1 MNQILMVENKK
12 KKKSGSSSGPIEIQK
27 IVRFFAIILIVFG
40 ILFIGNG
47 SYAIYKDSK
56 GRNVQNIPTVSISRL
71 NDSVVITVS
80 SINKVE
86 NLRYKWNDGEETV
99 VSVEDTF
106 IEESVLLPIE
116 NSTLIVTVEE
126 ENGRIIRYTN
136 QFIIEGMDITQP
148 TIQITEEDTKGNIRI
163 TATDET
169 SISYII
175 YKVNDE
181 DEIRIDKS
189 ELENKTINYVLRLQ
203 KGNNQVKITAV
214 DEAGNIETIEKKIIV
229 TGSTTIE
236 SKIENGQIMIDIK
249 DSDGIKDIGIN
260 LNGVVYEAKNVN
272 QKAVRIPL
280 KPVEGV
286 NTLKVTVTNV
296 NSLVTEGTTEINY
309 AQ

>member
-12 KKKSGSSSGPIEIQK
+12 KKKNGSSSGPIEIEK

-56 GRNVQNIPTVSISRL
+56 GRNVQNMPTVSISRV
-71 NDSVVITVS
+71 NDSVIITVN

-106 IEESVLLPIE
+106 VEESALLPIE

-126 ENGRIIRYTN
+126 ENGRIIRYTK
-136 QFIIEGMDITQP
+136 QFIIESMDITQP
-148 TIQITEEDTKGNIRI
+148 TIQVTEEDTKGNIRI

-181 DEIRIDKS
+181 DEIRIDRS

-249 DSDGIKDIGIN
+249 DPDGIKDIGIN

-272 QKAVRIPL
+272 QKSVRIPL